1 MGKGLAKAFSFFTD
15 NFVPFGL
22 LFLFASVAS
31 AQLLPGQLPPGP
43 PPQPGQLGPA
53 PKKLSPS
60 TPEPPSKSAEPPGST
75 DQPNTNSDVIRVPV
89 RYVSVPTTVLDPDGH
104 GYVNGL
110 STTDF
115 ELLDNG
121 IPQKIS
127 ADFSEQALSVVLA
140 VQANADV
147 EPILPEIRKSGVLLQ
162 GLVTGTQGDVAV
174 LAFDHRRQVLQDF
187 TNDPEK
193 LSDAMQKIRAGS
205 SVAGLIDAVLEAD
218 HMLKRHDPQNVRRRV
233 IVLLSRNADS
243 GSEAHLQETVRYMQF
258 DNVIVYCVDI
268 SKFLTSV
275 LKKPGYPRPQNG
287 GVPAGAIGDTHN
299 PGSRNET
306 NVIQQEDGN
315 WLSAVPPAFRSI
327 HDLFKRSP
335 AEAFSYFTGGRIYN
349 FASQRAL
356 EDAITEI
363 GKDLNSQYLLSYSPN
378 DAKQAG
384 FHTIKVIVDRPGL
397 KVFTRPGYWLGSQQ

>member
-1 MGKGLAKAFSFFTD
+1 MVNRLAKPCSCLKGSF
-15 NFVPFGL
+15 VQVGL
-22 LFLFASVAS
+22 LFLFAAMAG
-31 AQLLPGQLPPGP
+31 AQLLPGELPPGP

-60 TPEPPSKSAEPPGST
+60 TPEPPPKSAEPPGSIA
-75 DQPNTNSDVIRVPV
+75 DQPSTNPDVIRVPV
-89 RYVSVPTTVLDPDGH
+89 RYVQVPTTVLDPDGH

-110 STTDF
+110 NTTDF

-121 IPQKIS
+121 VHQKIS
-127 ADFSEQALSVVLA
+127 ADFSEQPLSVVLA

-193 LSDAMQKIRAGS
+193 LSDAMQKLRAGS
-205 SVAGLIDAVLEAD
+205 SVAGLVDAVLEAD

-233 IVLLSRNADS
+233 IILLSRNVDT
-243 GSEAHLQETVRYMQF
+243 GSEAHLQETVRDMQF

-275 LKKPGYPRPQNG
+275 LKKTPYPRPQNG
-287 GVPAGAIGDTHN
+287 GVPPEAIGDTRN
-299 PGSRNET
+299 PGANTET
-306 NVIQQEDGN
+306 SVIQKETGN
-315 WLSAVPPAFRSI
+315 VLNAVPPILRSVR
-327 HDLFKRSP
+327 DLFKRSP
-335 AEAFSYFTGGRIYN
+335 AEAFADFTGGRIYT

-356 EDAITEI
+356 EDAITDI
-363 GKDLNSQYLLSYSPN
+363 GKDLNSQYLLSYSPS
-378 DAKQAG
+378 DTKEAG

-397 KVFTRPGYWLGSQQ
+397 KIRTRPGYWLGPQ